1 MQNICPIRVE
11 TFLDRFIF
19 FIKTGLCK
27 ESLYFNGTTYTN
39 KYSKICNNLLQDKNL
54 EFKVIIN
61 CMSVLALS
69 MLK

>member
-19 FIKTGLCK
+19 FIKTDLCK

-39 KYSKICNNLLQDKNL
+39 KYSQICNNLLQDKNL